1 MKQLLFSVLAS
12 CCLSSAM
19 ANPNGEMPEKL
30 NCIKINP
37 TSLLFRT
44 MNVQYERVLHPHV
57 TVALQARYTIPKI
70 YNGSFLA
77 PDNTSYTELKLS
89 SLCITPEF
97 RYYVNEAMRG
107 FYVAPYL
114 RYRTINLDF
123 NFPIPYNGAIS
134 KGLFDGGLSSYG
146 GGLMIGVHKPLG
158 NNFSMDFFIV
168 GLQYMH
174 NRAKITGDY
183 NLNLSAAEQQDLLN
197 SINDDIKEVKRF
209 VKDLTTSVGPN
220 STKVS
225 GNFNSLGFRG
235 FGINFGY
242 RF

>member
-1 MKQLLFSVLAS
+1 MKHLLLSLLAS
-12 CCLSSAM
+12 ACLTSAM

-44 MNVQYERVLHPHV
+44 LNVQYERVIHPHM
-57 TVALQARYTIPKI
+57 TVALQVRYTIPKI
-70 YNGSFLA
+70 YDGSILSS
-77 PDNTSYTELKLS
+77 DNTSFTELKLS

-114 RYRTINLDF
+114 RYRTVNLDF
-123 NFPIPYNGAIS
+123 NFPVPYNGALS
-134 KGLFDGGLSSYG
+134 KGLFNGGMNSYG

-158 NNFSMDFFIV
+158 NNFSMDIFIV

-174 NRAKITGDY
+174 NSAKINGDY
-183 NLNLSAAEQQDLLN
+183 NLNLSATEQQDLLN
-197 SINDDIKEVKRF
+197 SINNDLKEVKRY
-209 VKDLTTSVGPN
+209 VKDLSTSVGPN
-220 STKVS
+220 SAKVS
-225 GNFNSLGFRG
+225 GTFNSIGFRG
-235 FGINFGY
+235 FGVNFGY